1 MVKQRIIKIM
11 IVDDH
16 ALVRNGIRR
25 LLEDLPDMQVVAEA
39 ESGEEALEKITKSV
53 PDVILLDMKMPG
65 MDGWEVTRRLSKK
78 AINIKVIALTALSS
92 DPLPEKILQLGAM
105 GYLTK
110 DTNAEEMAV
119 AIRNVAKG
127 ERYLGAKIAQKMVIS
142 RLQPNHD
149 NPFDCLSDREI
160 QVMLLITQGKPV
172 QDVADQ
178 LFLSTKT
185 INTYRYQLFEK
196 LSLKNDVE
204 LTHFAM
210 KYGLIDNPSELN
222 CEKE

>member
-16 ALVRNGIRR
+16 AIVRNGIRR

-39 ESGEEALEKITKSV
+39 ESGEESLLKINTV
-53 PDVILLDMKMPG
+53 MPDVILLDMKMPG
-65 MDGWEVTRRLSKK
+65 IDGWEVTRRLAKK
-78 AINIKVIALTALSS
+78 ASNVKVIALTALSS
-92 DPLPEKILQLGAM
+92 DPLPEKLLQLGAM

-110 DTNAEEMAV
+110 DTTADEMAI

-127 ERYLGAKIAQKMVIS
+127 ERYLGAKIAQKIVIS

-149 NPFDCLSDREI
+149 NPFDCLSEREI
-160 QVMLLITQGKPV
+160 QVMLLITQGKLV

-196 LSLKNDVE
+196 LSVKNDVE

-210 KYGLIDNPSELN
+210 KYGLIDNPSEII
-222 CEKE
+222 CEQE